1 MKFLQRLQDSF
12 SRPNPEKECLEQM
25 GSRVHVAMLDRVA
38 AGAMATNAT
47 IEQLAEEA
55 GIQEGEVLDQLSDL
69 VECGHY
75 WVNGDGDVRSYH
87 MVFRVLDPTGGGLK
101 GEPPGIRVS
110 GHWLL
115 KGYH

>member
-1 MKFLQRLQDSF
+1 MKFLQRLQDAYSK
-12 SRPNPEKECLEQM
+12 PNRQWECLKQE
-25 GSRVHVAMLDRVA
+25 GFRVHVALCERVA

-47 IEQLAEEA
+47 VEQLAEEA
-55 GIQEGEVLDQLSDL
+55 GIREEEVLDQLSDL
-69 VECGHY
+69 VKCGHY

-87 MVFRVLDPTGGGLK
+87 MVFRFLDPTEGGLK
-101 GEPPGIRVS
+101 GEPPDIRVS

>member
-12 SRPNPEKECLEQM
+12 SRPNRQSECLWQN
-25 GSRVHVAMLDRVA
+25 GCRVHVALLERVA

-47 IEQLAEEA
+47 VEQLAEEA
-55 GIQEGEVLDQLSDL
+55 GIREEEVLDQLSDL
-69 VECGHY
+69 VKCGHY
-75 WVNGDGDVRSYH
+75 WVDGDGDVRSYH
-87 MVFRVLDPTGGGLK
+87 MVFRFLDPTEGGLK
-101 GEPPGIRVS
+101 GEPPDIRVS